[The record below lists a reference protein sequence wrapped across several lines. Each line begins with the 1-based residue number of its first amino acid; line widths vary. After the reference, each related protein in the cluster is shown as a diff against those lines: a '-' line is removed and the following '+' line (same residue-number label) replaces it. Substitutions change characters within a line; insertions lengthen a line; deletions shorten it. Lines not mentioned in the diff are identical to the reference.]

1 MLIRFVCNN
10 ILSFYNEIDF
20 RLFPG
25 TPRKNKDHVIKTP
38 GKNPDVLKACL
49 IYGAN
54 ASGKSN
60 LVKAVDIGKRLIVNG
75 PGNAEIISIPRF
87 KMSADSAKENSSFE
101 FTFSSNKKVYVY
113 GYEVSLN
120 RVVDEW
126 CYQLI
131 NKKPKMLFQRETD
144 EHRVVKVK
152 LSLRLNDKKSLAF
165 HQAYLET
172 ATAPNQ
178 LCLNQI
184 LKSHAPEYT
193 AITGWFATKLK
204 IIYPNTKFLNVF
216 NILTDDEFYHFVR
229 TMLSK
234 LDTGIS
240 NLTKR
245 SYSFDDA
252 RVNIPSKM
260 KDDIRRNIREGGVIL
275 VRGLTSGRELYA
287 VSLNKGEI
295 KADKIVFSHQIP
307 GEEMIDFD
315 LGEESDGTS
324 RLLDLLPIL
333 YDLKNNDSVYLI
345 DEIERSLHT
354 VLTRGLFKEYFKFE
368 GTNHSQLIA
377 TTHDTNL
384 LDLRLFR
391 RDEFWFIKKNY
402 LHYSELYSLEEFKER
417 FDKQIARDYLSG
429 RYGAIPVIELFN
441 KE

>member
-1 MLIRFVCNN
+1 MLIRFICRNV
-10 ILSFYNEIDF
+10 LSFYDEIDF

-25 TPRKNKDHVIKTP
+25 TPRKNKDHIIHTP

-60 LVKAVDIGKRLIVNG
+60 LVKAVDIGKRFILNG
-75 PGNAEIISIPRF
+75 PINQDVVTFPRF
-87 KMSADSAKENSSFE
+87 KMKKESVQEDSMVE
-101 FTFSSNKKVYVY
+101 FTFYSGEKVFVY
-113 GYEVSLN
+113 GYEVGVQS
-120 RVVDEW
+120 VKEEW

-131 NKKPKMLFQRETD
+131 NRKPKLIFQRITED
-144 EHRVVKVK
+144 NRLVKVK
-152 LSLRLNDKKSLAF
+152 LSLNLNEEKGIEF
-165 HQAYLET
+165 NQAYLET
-172 ATAPNQ
+172 GTPHNQ
-178 LCLNQI
+178 LCLTTI
-184 LKSHAPEYT
+184 MKSFAPNYSE
-193 AITGWFATKLK
+193 ITGWFAYKLK

-216 NILTDDEFYHFVR
+216 NILTDEEFYQFVR
-229 TMLSK
+229 SMLSK

-245 SYSFDDA
+245 SYNFDDA
-252 RVNIPSKM
+252 GVNLPPKM
-260 KDDIRRNIREGGVIL
+260 KDDIRRTIRESGVIL

-287 VSLNKGEI
+287 VSMKNGVI

-307 GEEMIDFD
+307 GEELIDFD
-315 LGEESDGTS
+315 LGEESDGTG

-333 YDLKNNDSVYLI
+333 YDIKNNDSVYLI

-354 VLTRGLFKEYFKFE
+354 VLIRGLFKEYFNFK

-402 LHYSELYSLEEFKER
+402 LHTSELYSLEEFKER

-429 RYGAIPVIELFN
+429 RYGAIPVIDLF
-441 KE
+441 KEE